1 MARKK
6 KAKKDPTHVFEVNV
20 SKLSISQEK
29 YVDQMI
35 SFISENLKEAKASKD
50 GNHVSVTLPESI
62 SKKMFKLRLNRFLY
76 QSGLKNDFRLVSML
90 NEGKQGYMIMDR

>member
-1 MARKK
+1 MNDDFQRIKRL
-6 KAKKDPTHVFEVNV
+6 PPYVFNIVNG
-20 SKLSISQEK
+20 
-29 YVDQMI
+29 
-35 SFISENLKEAKASKD
+35 LKAKASKD

-76 QSGLKNDFRLVSML
+76 QSGLKDDFRLISML